1 MAVMTHAPARLEAN
15 YRNLSTDDQDRF
27 DQLMERADHAGPH
40 DYQPL
45 MDALAVLT
53 GISGE
58 IRKCA
63 CSCTCP
69 SPSTRTTR
77 TPTSSSTE
85 TATTSA
91 ATSARGAP
99 TSTAKPPDT
108 PRTGAGHA

>member
-69 SPSTRTTR
+69 VIFDADNQDAHVIEYGDGYNLGRHQCPWCADQHR
-77 TPTSSSTE
+77 E
-85 TATTSA
+85 TA
-91 ATSARGAP
+91 
-99 TSTAKPPDT
+99 
-108 PRTGAGHA
+108 